1 MENATKALL
10 IAAAVL
16 VAILIISLGLMIFNN
31 ASDVV
36 TNNANLSEYE
46 ISAFN
51 EQFTRY
57 IGESVSGT
65 NVNSLVRSAFNSNL
79 AEEDDERKVEIVYK
93 SESGQGGQTILQ
105 KSASSQPSRL
115 DTGARYKVEV
125 TYNQSSKLV
134 NVITITK
141 N

>member
-46 ISAFN
+46 IQAFN
-51 EQFTRY
+51 DKFLNFQ
-57 IGESVSGT
+57 GESVSGT
-65 NVNSLVRSAFNSNL
+65 RVNSLIRTAFNSNL
-79 AEEDDERKVEIVYK
+79 SEEDEGRKIEIAYK
-93 SESGQGGQTILQ
+93 SSDTGGESLILQ
-105 KSASSQPSRL
+105 RSSSIQPSRL
-115 DTGARYKVEV
+115 DTGARYKVV
-125 TYNQSSKLV
+125 ATYDENSKLI
-134 NVITITK
+134 NKITITK

>member
-93 SESGQGGQTILQ
+93 SSSGQGGQTILQ
-105 KSASSQPSRL
+105 KSASSQPNRL

>member
-46 ISAFN
+46 IQAFN
-51 EQFTRY
+51 NKFLNFE
-57 IGESVSGT
+57 GESVSGT
-65 NVNSLVRSAFNSNL
+65 SVNSLLRPAFNSNL
-79 AEEDDERKVEIVYK
+79 AEEDEGRQIDIYYDDGTGN
-93 SESGQGGQTILQ
+93 SEKILG
-105 KSASSQPSRL
+105 KTDATQPSRL
-115 DTGARYKVEV
+115 DTGARYQVV
-125 TYNQSSKLV
+125 ATYDENSKLV
-134 NVITITK
+134 NKITITK
-141 N
+141 NK